1 MPIWLSAILRRSI
14 EFLTE
19 EDTVLREIILDAGMR
34 VRQENGTSNCIVVSH
49 ELIEMR
55 VTFKKMS
62 EHVDLIDMY
71 VTFHNKDM
79 GRLEPLPFRISYESL
94 ATYAAAAQ
102 DMVSIARRLDE
113 MLQDDGMYLIIIT
126 NKSR

>member
-34 VRQENGTSNCIVVSH
+34 VHQESTMSKCVIVSH

-55 VTFKKMS
+55 ITFKKMS

-71 VTFHNKDM
+71 VTIQNKDM
-79 GRLEPLPFRISYESL
+79 ERFETLPFKIAHESL
-94 ATYAAAAQ
+94 ASYAAAAQ
-102 DMVSIARRLDE
+102 DMVSIANDLDK
-113 MLQDDGMYLIIIT
+113 MLRDDGMYFIIIT
-126 NKSR
+126 NKSH